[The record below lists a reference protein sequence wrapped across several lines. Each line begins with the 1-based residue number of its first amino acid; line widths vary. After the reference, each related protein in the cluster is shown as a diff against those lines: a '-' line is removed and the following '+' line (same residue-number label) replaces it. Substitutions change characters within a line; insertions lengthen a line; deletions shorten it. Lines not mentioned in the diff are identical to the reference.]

1 MDNKLNQKPSQ
12 EISSKGAEKITF
24 LQNRFRHTNE
34 SQNSRSCATNRE
46 KQIEQTDQK
55 KIYIRDW
62 GEKKLGGKFGREK
75 ISIEGIQNLIN

>member
-12 EISSKGAEKITF
+12 EISSKGAEKIKF
-24 LQNRFRHTNE
+24 LQNE

-55 KIYIRDW
+55 IDIRDW
-62 GEKKLGGKFGREK
+62 GRKNQEENLEGRKLASREFK
-75 ISIEGIQNLIN
+75 I

>member
-55 KIYIRDW
+55 IDIR
-62 GEKKLGGKFGREK
+62 EKKLGGKFGREK